1 MVVRRLERPQ
11 TKTAIVRVAARK
23 MVMQS
28 SRFRRICVFCGSS
41 QGKKMR
47 YHDAA
52 IDLSKELVRTT
63 KCVSIY
69 RDHIYI
75 YYLASY
81 CMVSLLA
88 MVCHSFRPYLVA
100 YLFMLIHMC

>member
-1 MVVRRLERPQ
+1 M
-11 TKTAIVRVAARK
+11 
-23 MVMQS
+23 
-28 SRFRRICVFCGSS
+28 FCGSS
-41 QGKKMR
+41 QGKKMS

-63 KCVSIY
+63 KYIYIY
-69 RDHIYI
+69 RDRIYI

-88 MVCHSFRPYLVA
+88 MVCHLFRPCLVA
-100 YLFMLIHMC
+100 RLFTIIRMC

>member
-41 QGKKMR
+41 QGKKMS

-63 KCVSIY
+63 KY
-69 RDHIYI
+69 IYI
-75 YYLASY
+75 YIVIVYIST
-81 CMVSLLA
+81 
-88 MVCHSFRPYLVA
+88 
-100 YLFMLIHMC
+100 I